1 MDKNGTFF
9 ANSFSYSRSKVDD
22 VFLVVFPIMFMVFN
36 LIYWPMCLHRG
47 EGWLSLGVVGVNI
60 DRDQAGA
67 DMMVTTTPIL
77 NIDKLDYQY
86 AGLPLG
92 MIPVNKNCL
101 LQSNSFLRCRK

>member
-1 MDKNGTFF
+1 
-9 ANSFSYSRSKVDD
+9 
-22 VFLVVFPIMFMVFN
+22 
-36 LIYWPMCLHRG
+36 MCLHRG

-92 MIPVNKNCL
+92 MIPDI
-101 LQSNSFLRCRK
+101 